1 MIPFLGIH
9 PAWGNFYT
17 HPECLF
23 KLLACLNYC
32 KQCCNEHQGACI
44 LSDHVLLQL
53 YTQEWDCYFYFLRNL
68 RTALHRASQVAKN
81 PPAKPEMWLWSL
93 GLEDTLGR
101 KWQPTPVFLPGKSH
115 GLRSLA
121 GLQPSGCKESRHELA
136 TKQQQ
141 PPVLRRGWTNLH
153 SHQWCKRAPFSPHPL
168 QCLLFVDY
176 MMITILAGVRWHLIV
191 VWVCIF

>member
-1 MIPFLGIH
+1 MYGCTKWFLF
-9 PAWGNFYT
+9 W
-17 HPECLF
+17 
-23 KLLACLNYC
+23 
-32 KQCCNEHQGACI
+32 
-44 LSDHVLLQL
+44 V
-53 YTQEWDCYFYFLRNL
+53 YTQPGEISIHIRNVYLSCLHASTIVNSAAMNTRVHVSFRITFCYSYMPRSGI
-68 RTALHRASQVAKN
+68 ALHRASQVAKN